1 MIHTVYKIYYIE
13 IVGEKHNFINLVFFH
28 STSISMKTETKKDNK
43 KMSTFA
49 VAKIG
54 MKLKEKAKKKS
65 LSSSASTKDP
75 ITTIEG
81 GAFNETK
88 NEIST
93 AASGTTEA
101 ITVNSSTSSPTII
114 PSVSQS
120 TKTLSGANQP
130 GS

>member
-1 MIHTVYKIYYIE
+1 
-13 IVGEKHNFINLVFFH
+13 
-28 STSISMKTETKKDNK
+28 MKTETKKENK

-88 NEIST
+88 NAIST

-101 ITVNSSTSSPTII
+101 ITVNSSTSSPTIV

>member
-1 MIHTVYKIYYIE
+1 
-13 IVGEKHNFINLVFFH
+13 
-28 STSISMKTETKKDNK
+28 
-43 KMSTFA
+43 MSTFA

-65 LSSSASTKDP
+65 LSSSASTKDT

-81 GAFNETK
+81 GAVNEPK

-93 AASGTTEA
+93 AASGTTDA
-101 ITVNSSTSSPTII
+101 IIVNSSTSSPTIT

>member
-1 MIHTVYKIYYIE
+1 M
-13 IVGEKHNFINLVFFH
+13 
-28 STSISMKTETKKDNK
+28 ETKKDNK

-65 LSSSASTKDP
+65 LSSSASAKDS
-75 ITTIEG
+75 ITTVEG
-81 GAFNETK
+81 GALNEPK

-101 ITVNSSTSSPTII
+101 ITINSSTSSTTIT

-120 TKTLSGANQP
+120 TKILSGSNQP

>member
-1 MIHTVYKIYYIE
+1 
-13 IVGEKHNFINLVFFH
+13 
-28 STSISMKTETKKDNK
+28 
-43 KMSTFA
+43 MSTFA

-81 GAFNETK
+81 GALNEPK

-101 ITVNSSTSSPTII
+101 IAVNSSTSSPTIT

-120 TKTLSGANQP
+120 TKTLSAANQP
-130 GS
+130 GSCIKSLF

>member
-1 MIHTVYKIYYIE
+1 
-13 IVGEKHNFINLVFFH
+13 
-28 STSISMKTETKKDNK
+28 MKTETKKENK

-81 GAFNETK
+81 GAVNEPK

-101 ITVNSSTSSPTII
+101 ITVNCSTTSPTIN

-130 GS
+130 GSLIKSLS

>member
-1 MIHTVYKIYYIE
+1 
-13 IVGEKHNFINLVFFH
+13 
-28 STSISMKTETKKDNK
+28 MKTETKKENK

-65 LSSSASTKDP
+65 LSSSASTKDT
-75 ITTIEG
+75 ITPIEG
-81 GAFNETK
+81 GAVNEPK

-93 AASGTTEA
+93 VANGATEA
-101 ITVNSSTSSPTII
+101 IAVNSFTSSPTIT
-114 PSVSQS
+114 PLVSQS
-120 TKTLSGANQP
+120 TETLPGANQP